1 MGTFVISKLL
11 NDFYKFEFVSRKGK
25 AIFTSTDYELRFEC
39 EEAIEVFRTSVDS
52 HHFLRFKTA
61 KGKCFFKLMDVEKVF
76 AISRK
81 YSTELMMQKGI
92 DEIIKY
98 GSKAEILDFSAGDSI
113 FSAVE

>member
-1 MGTFVISKLL
+1 ME
-11 NDFYKFEFVSRKGK
+11 DQ
-25 AIFTSTDYELRFEC
+25 
-39 EEAIEVFRTSVDS
+39 
-52 HHFLRFKTA
+52 
-61 KGKCFFKLMDVEKVF
+61 KVF

-98 GSKAEILDFSAGDSI
+98 ASKAEILDFSSGDSI